1 MAYRIRMVASPINH
15 KDNIGRRGQRSVSKR
30 FWKTDW
36 FIGVV
41 VSVVMLFAGGGELLQ
56 SLERKAYDL
65 GVGAVTRE
73 PSDKVAVIAIDKQS
87 VDNLGRWPWS
97 RNVHATMI
105 DGLAAS
111 RAKVIASTIFFSEPQ
126 IDPGLDYINRL
137 VALYGQAQG
146 AGAPR
151 EAPAA
156 AGEAAPATEAVVA
169 QPAPLSQF
177 GAILAEAEQA
187 LNSDRRMGEAVAK
200 AGNVVLPMLFRL
212 GEPRGRPDSPLP
224 DFIKKNAVTQV
235 ERGEEPPLLTSDV
248 EAPVVET
255 LGVSAA
261 AIGHL
266 NVNPD
271 VDGGI
276 RTEPL
281 VLAHFN
287 EIYPSLSLMI
297 AAKSLN
303 LGVDD
308 IKVSLGDSVR
318 LGNLRIGTDPA
329 MQMNTF
335 FYQDR
340 DGKPAFQV
348 DSFFDVSSGKIP
360 LDKYR
365 DKIVLIGPTAAGI
378 GSVFVTP
385 VSPAMPAVLM
395 QAHAVSSI
403 LQEHFFV
410 VPTWGWMAERLAF
423 LLVAAYL
430 IALLPRLKAGMG
442 AGVTAGLLVVLVAA
456 HFVLIT
462 TQLMWLQLMVPATL
476 LLVGHALLTT
486 KRFLVTER
494 GKEKSEA
501 DSAESNRMLG
511 LAFQGQGQ
519 LDMAFDK
526 FRKCPMD
533 NALMENLYNLALDFE
548 RKRQFNKAESV
559 FRYMADFN
567 PKFRDL
573 EQKLTRAKAMS
584 ETVILGGGGRSTS
597 QGTMILEGGQVEK
610 PMLGRY
616 QVEKELGKG
625 AMGVVYL
632 GRDPKIN
639 RVVAIKT
646 MALSQEFEEDEL
658 KDVKERFFREAETA
672 GRLNHPNIVTIF
684 DAGEEHDLAYIAMEF
699 LKGKDLVP
707 YTKPGNLMPLAKA
720 MDVVARVADALS
732 YAHQNNVVH
741 RDIKPAN
748 IMYEPESD
756 SVKVTDFG
764 IARITDSSRT
774 KTGMVLG
781 TPSYMSPEQLA
792 GKKIDGRSDLFSLGV
807 MLFQMVS
814 GKLPFE
820 GDSMAQLMFKIA
832 NEPHPH
838 VREHNP
844 QVPECLAAIID
855 RALAKDNGQR
865 YQTGAEMAA
874 DLRACMGLG
883 AAGGNPVPQ
892 VDFNL

>member
-1 MAYRIRMVASPINH
+1 
-15 KDNIGRRGQRSVSKR
+15 
-30 FWKTDW
+30 
-36 FIGVV
+36 
-41 VSVVMLFAGGGELLQ
+41 
-56 SLERKAYDL
+56 
-65 GVGAVTRE
+65 
-73 PSDKVAVIAIDKQS
+73 
-87 VDNLGRWPWS
+87 
-97 RNVHATMI
+97 
-105 DGLAAS
+105 
-111 RAKVIASTIFFSEPQ
+111 
-126 IDPGLDYINRL
+126 
-137 VALYGQAQG
+137 
-146 AGAPR
+146 
-151 EAPAA
+151 
-156 AGEAAPATEAVVA
+156 
-169 QPAPLSQF
+169 
-177 GAILAEAEQA
+177 
-187 LNSDRRMGEAVAK
+187 
-200 AGNVVLPMLFRL
+200 
-212 GEPRGRPDSPLP
+212 
-224 DFIKKNAVTQV
+224 
-235 ERGEEPPLLTSDV
+235 
-248 EAPVVET
+248 
-255 LGVSAA
+255 
-261 AIGHL
+261 
-266 NVNPD
+266 
-271 VDGGI
+271 
-276 RTEPL
+276 
-281 VLAHFN
+281 
-287 EIYPSLSLMI
+287 
-297 AAKSLN
+297 
-303 LGVDD
+303 
-308 IKVSLGDSVR
+308 
-318 LGNLRIGTDPA
+318 
-329 MQMNTF
+329 
-335 FYQDR
+335 
-340 DGKPAFQV
+340 
-348 DSFFDVSSGKIP
+348 
-360 LDKYR
+360 
-365 DKIVLIGPTAAGI
+365 
-378 GSVFVTP
+378 
-385 VSPAMPAVLM
+385 
-395 QAHAVSSI
+395 
-403 LQEHFFV
+403 
-410 VPTWGWMAERLAF
+410 
-423 LLVAAYL
+423 
-430 IALLPRLKAGMG
+430 MG

-526 FRKCPMD
+526 FRKCPLD
-533 NALMENLYNLALDFE
+533 NAVMENLYNLALDFE

-584 ETVILGGGGRSTS
+584 ETVILGGGGRSTA

-707 YTKPGNLMPLAKA
+707 YTKPGNLMPLPKV
-720 MDVVARVADALS
+720 MDVAARVADALS
-732 YAHQNNVVH
+732 YAHQNSVVH

-764 IARITDSSRT
+764 IARITDSSKT

-807 MLFQMVS
+807 MLFQMAS

-838 VREHNP
+838 IREFNP
-844 QVPECLAAIID
+844 QVPECLATIID
-855 RALAKDNGQR
+855 KAMAKDNTQR

-874 DLRACMGLG
+874 DLRACMGIS
-883 AAGGNPVPQ
+883 AGGGGTPPQ